1 MRYLHLQQ
9 SPARPLLSISNLS
22 HSHGF
27 WSIFKK
33 MMDGSLVPTNFVT
46 TAILSLSPPLCIG
59 HPCSPKQVNLCADN
73 CKEQR
78 CKDNLQLVNI
88 IMNLVMDIY
97 TVMGIRS
104 SAKDEFESD
113 MWDIYKVGRIMVSV
127 LWRQTNILKDKIII
141 TVVNL
146 IRWTLIIIIIIIIII
161 SNL

>member
-1 MRYLHLQQ
+1 
-9 SPARPLLSISNLS
+9 
-22 HSHGF
+22 
-27 WSIFKK
+27 

-46 TAILSLSPPLCIG
+46 TAILSLFSPPLCIG

-113 MWDIYKVGRIMVSV
+113 M
-127 LWRQTNILKDKIII
+127 
-141 TVVNL
+141 
-146 IRWTLIIIIIIIIII
+146 
-161 SNL
+161 